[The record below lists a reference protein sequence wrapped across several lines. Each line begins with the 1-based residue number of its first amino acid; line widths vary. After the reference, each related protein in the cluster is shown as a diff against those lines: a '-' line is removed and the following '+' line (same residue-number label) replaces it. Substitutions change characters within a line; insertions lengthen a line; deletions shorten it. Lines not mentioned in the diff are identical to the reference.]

1 MGSNSLLEAGV
12 MGLKSADSIPGTL
25 MDPDAFHARDW
36 SFGRAEPLMENVL
49 VDYAWAALRNVMWDY
64 VGIVRSDRRL
74 HRALRIIDVLA
85 GEIEADYW
93 TMLPVV
99 GLLELRNICT
109 VGRIIVKSALRRR
122 ESRGLH
128 YSLDCPETKQPPR
141 DTIIKLV
148 L

>member
-1 MGSNSLLEAGV
+1 
-12 MGLKSADSIPGTL
+12 MGLKAADSIPDTV
-25 MDPDAFHARDW
+25 MNPNSFHARDW
-36 SFGRAEPLMENVL
+36 SFGRAKPLMENVL
-49 VDYAWAALRNVMWDY
+49 VDHAWAAIRSTMWDY

-85 GEIEADYW
+85 DEIEEDYW
-93 TMLPVV
+93 SLLPVT

-109 VGRIIVKSALRRR
+109 VSRAIVRSALRRR

-128 YSLDCPETKQPPR
+128 FSLDCPETIQPPR
-141 DTIIKLV
+141 DTIIKIV